1 MFSIL
6 YFAVLVIGAIEKNDF
21 EIRHSIELGN
31 EDATGIKV
39 DDVTKE
45 VKDELDQLL
54 CTGYTENNLVEECS
68 IEGIIEIKMDFEVF
82 LRMVVRAHSPIT

>member
-6 YFAVLVIGAIEKNDF
+6 SFAVLVIGAIEKNDF

-31 EDATGIKV
+31 EDAAEINV
-39 DDVTKE
+39 NDVTKE

-54 CTGYTENNLVEECS
+54 CTEYDEMVENCE
-68 IEGIIEIKMDFEVF
+68 IEGTVEFKLDVF
-82 LRMVVRAHSPIT
+82 